1 MNARHRQ
8 RRRLHGRGAVRGFT
22 LLELLVAV
30 AILSLLVSVT
40 FGAVRTASRSLDAGL
55 ERADATEELRS
66 VADFLRRQLAQL
78 TPLRVPVGD
87 EVRLAFRGD
96 AERLRFI
103 APAPQ
108 HARGPGLLV
117 FELELTQEDGRTGLA
132 LSSAPFDPGAGGFTD
147 VETASRMVLA
157 PDLGDAAFDYFGA
170 ESDDDRPSWKPGW
183 TASAEL
189 YPSLVRLR
197 VAESRRPAEWPELVF
212 AVNGQV
218 AR

>member
-1 MNARHRQ
+1 MKIRTRQ
-8 RRRLHGRGAVRGFT
+8 RRPRGPRAARGFT
-22 LLELLVAV
+22 LLEMLVAV
-30 AILSLLVSVT
+30 AILSLLVAVT

-55 ERADATEELRS
+55 QRADATEELRS

-87 EVRLAFRGD
+87 EARIAFRGD

-117 FELELTQEDGRTGLA
+117 FELELTRDAGRTGLA
-132 LSSAPFDPGAGGFTD
+132 LSSAPFDPGSAAFAD
-147 VETASRMVLA
+147 VETGSRMLLA
-157 PDLGDAAFDYFGA
+157 PDLGAAVFDYFGA
-170 ESDDDRPSWKPGW
+170 EFGDDRPSWKPGW
-183 TASAEL
+183 ISGAEL

-197 VAESRRPAEWPELVF
+197 VADSQSAAGWPELVF

>member
-1 MNARHRQ
+1 MNFLPQRARH
-8 RRRLHGRGAVRGFT
+8 LRGSRDSGGFT

-30 AILSLLVSVT
+30 AILSLFVATT

-55 ERADATEELRS
+55 QRADATEQMRS

-78 TPLRVPVGD
+78 AAMRVPGGD
-87 EVRLAFRGD
+87 EERIAFHGE

-108 HARGPGLLV
+108 HAPGAGLLV
-117 FELELTQEDGRTGLA
+117 FELELTKADGRTSLA
-132 LSSAPFDPGAGGFTD
+132 ISSAPFDPGSGAFD
-147 VETASRMVLA
+147 HVETASRMLLV
-157 PDLGDAAFDYFGA
+157 PDLGNAAFDYFGA
-170 ESDDDRPSWKPGW
+170 EFEKDPVSWKPAW
-183 TASAEL
+183 MADAQR
-189 YPSLVRLR
+189 YPAMVRLR
-197 VAESRRPAEWPELVF
+197 AEDSQRPAAWPELVF